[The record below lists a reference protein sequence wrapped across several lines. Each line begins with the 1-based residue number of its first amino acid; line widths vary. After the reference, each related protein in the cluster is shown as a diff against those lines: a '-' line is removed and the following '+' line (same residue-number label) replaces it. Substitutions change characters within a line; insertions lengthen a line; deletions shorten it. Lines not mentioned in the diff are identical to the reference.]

1 MVLEEL
7 AAHQATFYPDKYMA
21 VRNTLA
27 RLQEVLPWAVESSLE
42 PLDLERLL
50 DYWRGR
56 YSEIFE
62 VIETS
67 ENIARRALA
76 REAMRLPPAKRDKA
90 RAEGAR
96 DVAIWFSVLEFLKE
110 NPDEHV
116 YFVTDNSTDF
126 GDGTAYRYPMDEDV
140 RGVEDRLSLLKDF
153 DQVVSRFST
162 KVSGKDAEAAAD
174 KLLRSLSV
182 RGRVAQTA
190 LEVISSPTGFVGLG
204 AGDMT
209 VEWNEWLSQ
218 PEVDLLGVNDVTGH
232 EIEGD
237 VWYTA
242 NATWLLH
249 GIANDSGAGAQYV
262 SCVWQMKVLL
272 SARDGEE
279 TPTVLTRQDP
289 TKPDVS
295 NAVVMELLQRLKER
309 VAGLARRATQ
319 DLQTAV
325 SPAERHVSALRAAA
339 SRHSLDVANYPNS
352 AAAKAMALPGFDIG
366 RIVGGNAAQNALA
379 AAFRSNPAFGIG
391 KIVGGNAAQNA
402 LADIIKADPAFGIGK
417 IVGGNAAQNALA
429 AAFRS
434 NPALS
439 QATLWSG
446 IQPALDFAAADR
458 AQHDLAAGDESGHS
472 DEEVQPVSAG
482 GQPAHGGIAESR
494 ETGASHAS
502 GDEEPGA
509 E

>member
-1 MVLEEL
+1 MIIFDTNAVNLLPPEGSRADFIRKLRQSKHHRVAIPAMVLEEL
-7 AAHQATFYPDKYMA
+7 AAHQAKFYPDKYMA

-27 RLQEVLPWAVESSLE
+27 RLQEVLPWVVESSLE

-50 DYWRGR
+50 DHWRGR

-67 ENIARRALA
+67 EDIARRALA
-76 REAMRLPPAKRDKA
+76 REAMCLPPAKRDKA

-190 LEVISSPTGFVGLG
+190 LEVISSPAGFVGLG

-249 GIANDSGAGAQYV
+249 GLANDSGAGAQYV
-262 SCVWQMKVLL
+262 SCVWQMKVLF
-272 SARDGEE
+272 SARDEEE
-279 TPTVLTRQDP
+279 TPTVLTRQEP

-309 VAGLARRATQ
+309 VAGLVRRATQ
-319 DLQTAV
+319 GTV
-325 SPAERHVSALRAAA
+325 SPAERHVSALRVAA
-339 SRHSLDVANYPNS
+339 SRHSLDVANYPNF

-366 RIVGGNAAQNALA
+366 RILGGNAAQNALA
-379 AAFRSNPAFGIG
+379 AALRGNPAF
-391 KIVGGNAAQNA
+391 
-402 LADIIKADPAFGIGK
+402 
-417 IVGGNAAQNALA
+417 
-429 AAFRS
+429 
-434 NPALS
+434 S

-458 AQHDLAAGDESGHS
+458 AQHDLAAGDESGHA
-472 DEEVQPVSAG
+472 DEEVQPVPAG
-482 GQPAHGGIAESR
+482 GQPARGGIAESR
-494 ETGASHAS
+494 EPSTSHAS
-502 GDEEPGA
+502 GDEEPRA